1 MRTYIAYFMQRI
13 NQHFIHYVSFRK
25 ELLLKKRQLKLVQN
39 ENIYPILNDETT
51 SKRMSTDPKESIKS
65 DKISLII
72 SALEDSEEKAVNNA
86 LYKAICQT
94 YCTFTS
100 RNLTNITTSNK
111 FLLNNIVYHY
121 IKKYI
126 KRIDNKKVFVVLQ
139 VNINIRSLFSL
150 LDSPYSIPLGVTFA
164 LNVKEKELNVMNEQ
178 IILND
183 LLQQIKNMI
192 PKSFDLKLE
201 AKDLKEISYK
211 KFGEF
216 LTGSFISS
224 DPRNPY
230 NHGYN
235 KFLRKYK
242 IIIDDIDN
250 SYLAEMIIHYIPSET
265 TKTIVQMIIDV
276 FQSIS
281 ISQKDIHDHPDQKF
295 ASFSIGSIEK
305 GNYRCYY
312 FRSPYNLFR
321 KWEKQLFELFIEEFS
336 NFKIVDNMG
345 IESDFKP
352 EIIFDNNSLT
362 NICNSIDK
370 CEYNFSRGK
379 GIFKIAIF
387 QSSIMEWYHIKN
399 LDLSYLINPQTD
411 IDFHLRINF
420 LINKNHIYK
429 YSRFNIKHKHDN

>member
-1 MRTYIAYFMQRI
+1 MQQI
-13 NQHFIHYVSFRK
+13 NSHFINLRSLRDK
-25 ELLLKKRQLKLVQN
+25 LKKIKAHFKEDQD
-39 ENIYPILNDETT
+39 ENIYPILMKTIIRKI
-51 SKRMSTDPKESIKS
+51 SSRGIKAPMTNNC
-65 DKISLII
+65 ISLIV
-72 SALEDSEEKAVNNA
+72 SAFGKSEDEAINTA
-86 LYKAICQT
+86 LYRSLNQT
-94 YCTFTS
+94 YNAFTS
-100 RNLTNITTSNK
+100 KDLRSIVSSNEP
-111 FLLNNIVYHY
+111 LLSNIVYTY
-121 IKKYI
+121 A
-126 KRIDNKKVFVVLQ
+126 KRYANIINNERAFVILKVTID
-139 VNINIRSLFSL
+139 IWSLFSL
-150 LDSPYSIPLGVTFA
+150 IKDLDTITNTQGVTFA
-164 LNVKEKELNVMNEQ
+164 LNIKEKELNVINEQ

-242 IIIDDIDN
+242 ITTNEIDN
-250 SYLAEMIIHYIPSET
+250 SYLAEMLIHYIPNE
-265 TKTIVQMIIDV
+265 KAKNIVQIIIDI
-276 FQSIS
+276 FQSVS
-281 ISQKDIHDHPDQKF
+281 ISPKDIHDHHNPKLT
-295 ASFSIGSIEK
+295 SFSIGSTEES
-305 GNYRCYY
+305 NYQRFY
-312 FRSPYNLFR
+312 FRSPHILF
-321 KWEKQLFELFIEEFS
+321 KEWEKQLFELFIEEFS